1 MLRFGPLLFLS
12 AFLLF
17 GVQPLMGAWALPVF
31 GGGPAI
37 WTACM
42 LFFQAALLGGYGYAH
57 VLASR
62 VPVATQ
68 ARVHVGLVVLVLL
81 FAWGQAL
88 FGAGPL
94 VPSASW
100 RDATNPTLGV
110 LGLLA
115 TTVGPVFFV
124 LAASAPLFQS
134 WFTAT
139 SSGGVPWRLYALSN
153 AGSLVSL
160 LSFPF
165 VVEPLVGR
173 TAQAWAFLVLFTGWS
188 LLVVST
194 ARSLAPTQSP
204 DAAKEATATNSTLAA
219 VLWLTLSAIANIVLL
234 ATTQRLSEDVAAG
247 PLQWLLPLSLYLVT
261 FILCFEKPGW
271 YLRGAWLSV
280 LGVSSFVS
288 ALSWVGRWDSLTLQV
303 ALSSLTLFS
312 ACMVCHGELYRLR
325 PTDSSASGFYLF
337 VSAGGVVG
345 GLFVSLVA
353 PRVFTSFAEYPL
365 GLGAACVVGV
375 IALASL
381 RRRLALVG
389 AVGLIVSIG
398 SIAVGWEG
406 WRRSAQPPVFEGRN
420 FFGVLRVESIGT
432 KGTDDHEYAESHG
445 RITHGWQYQAPTRRR
460 EVSGYF
466 SHESGVGRAI
476 AALRAG
482 RTEPLSVGV
491 LGLGVGQL
499 ANFGNAGDSMRFY
512 EINPLV
518 VSLAQGEGGFFS
530 VLGDSAAA
538 VKVVLGDARISL
550 EREPPSAFDLLVVD
564 VFTGDSIPPHLLTA
578 EAFVLYQR
586 HLRAGRGVIA
596 VHITNRYLNLE
607 PVLASHA
614 KQLGLSMRVVR
625 SVDRGG
631 APSVWGVLAADPS
644 LFDAAAFQ
652 SNEVSPAEPHLIA
665 WTDEHHSLL
674 PLLLAR

>member
-62 VPVATQ
+62 APLQTQ
-68 ARVHVGLVVLVLL
+68 ARVHVGLVVVVML
-81 FAWGQAL
+81 FAWAQAL

-100 RDATNPTLGV
+100 RDATNPTFGV

-139 SSGGVPWRLYALSN
+139 SSGGIPWRLYALSN

-173 TAQAWAFLVLFTGWS
+173 TVQAWAFLVLFTGWS

-194 ARSLAPTQSP
+194 AQSLAPSQTSGAP
-204 DAAKEATATNSTLAA
+204 TPRTSSNSTMAP
-219 VLWLTLSAIANIVLL
+219 VVWLTLSAIANVVLV
-234 ATTQRLSEDVAAG
+234 ATTQRLSEDVSAG

-271 YLRGAWLSV
+271 YLRGAWLAV
-280 LGVSSFVS
+280 LGGSSFIS
-288 ALSWVGRWDSLTLQV
+288 ALSWVGRWDSLSLQV

-353 PRVFTSFAEYPL
+353 PRLFTSFAEYPL
-365 GLGAACVVGV
+365 GLAAACGVGV

-381 RRRLALVG
+381 RRKLALVG
-389 AVGLIVSIG
+389 AVGLIVSAG
-398 SIAVGWEG
+398 ALAVGWEG

-432 KGTDDHEYAESHG
+432 KGTNDHEYAERHG

-460 EVSGYF
+460 EVVGYY

-476 AALRAG
+476 SALRARDAVG
-482 RTEPLSVGV
+482 LSIGV

-499 ANFGNAGDSMRFY
+499 ANFGRTGDSMRFY

-518 VSLAQGEGGFFS
+518 VSLARGAGGFFS
-530 VLGDSAAA
+530 VLGDSEAA
-538 VKVVLGDARISL
+538 VEVVLGDARISL
-550 EREPPSAFDLLVVD
+550 EREPISSFDLLVVD
-564 VFTGDSIPPHLLTA
+564 VFTGDSIPPHLLTR
-578 EAFVLYQR
+578 EAFALYQR
-586 HLRAGRGVIA
+586 HLRATRGVIA

-614 KQLGLSMRVVR
+614 KHLGLSMRVVR
-625 SVDRGG
+625 SVDREG
-631 APSVWGVLAADPS
+631 APSVWGVLAAEPS
-644 LFDAAAFQ
+644 LFEAAAFQ
-652 SNEVSPAEPHLIA
+652 SNEVSPAEPEAIA
-665 WTDEHHSLL
+665 WTDEQHSLL

>member
-17 GVQPLMGAWALPVF
+17 GVQPLMGAWALPAF

-62 VPVATQ
+62 LPVTKQ
-68 ARVHVGLVVLVLL
+68 ARVHVGLVLGVLL
-81 FAWGQAL
+81 FAWAQAV

-94 VPSASW
+94 VPSAGW
-100 RDATNPTLGV
+100 RDTSSPTLGV

-115 TTVGPVFFV
+115 TTVGPVFF
-124 LAASAPLFQS
+124 LLSASAPLFQS

-165 VVEPLVGR
+165 IVEPLVGR
-173 TAQAWAFLVLFTGWS
+173 TAQAWAFLVLFSVWS
-188 LLVVST
+188 LLVVAA
-194 ARSLAPTQSP
+194 ARSLRPKEPATSHDAPRSR
-204 DAAKEATATNSTLAA
+204 ASTAP
-219 VLWLTLSAIANIVLL
+219 VRWLTLSAIANVVLV
-234 ATTQRLSEDVAAG
+234 ATTQRLSEDVSAG
-247 PLQWLLPLSLYLVT
+247 PLQWLVPLSLYLVT
-261 FILCFEKPGW
+261 FILCFEKPAW
-271 YLRGAWLSV
+271 YHRGVWLPV
-280 LGVSSFVS
+280 LGLSAFIS
-288 ALSWVGRWDSLTLQV
+288 ALSWVGRWDSLSLQV
-303 ALSSLTLFS
+303 ALSSVTLFS

-325 PTDSSASGFYLF
+325 PIDSSASGFYLF

-375 IALASL
+375 IALVSM
-381 RRRLALVG
+381 RRRPALVG
-389 AVGLIVSIG
+389 AVGLILCAG
-398 SIAVGWEG
+398 AVAVAWEG
-406 WRRSAQPPVFEGRN
+406 WRRSAQPPVYEGRN

-432 KGTDDHEYAESHG
+432 KGANDHEYAESHG
-445 RITHGWQYQAPTRRR
+445 RITHGWQFQAPSRRR

-476 AALRAG
+476 SALRASG
-482 RTEPLSVGV
+482 AAPLSVGV

-499 ANFGNAGDSMRFY
+499 ANFGEAGDSMRFY

-530 VLGDSAAA
+530 VLHDSAAA
-538 VKVVLGDARISL
+538 VEVVLGDARLSL
-550 EREPPSAFDLLVVD
+550 EREAPRSFDLLVVD
-564 VFTGDSIPPHLLTA
+564 VFTGDSIPPHLLTR
-578 EAFVLYQR
+578 EAFALYQG
-586 HLRAGRGVIA
+586 HLRRGRGVIA

-614 KQLGLSMRVVR
+614 KALGLSMRVVR
-625 SVDRGG
+625 SIDREG
-631 APSVWGVLAADPS
+631 APSVWGVLTAEPS
-644 LFDAAAFQ
+644 LFDAAPFH
-652 SNEVSPAEPHLIA
+652 SNEVSAPEPQLIA